1 MATDIT
7 SIERPQSYF
16 SRASVQWIVFG
27 AFVFLTMP
35 LALGVVFTDAPVMR
49 WVPLYGVTF
58 GLTHFLTT
66 GFIYLDSA
74 NLRYFAS
81 SLRNKLI
88 YFVVPVAIFVVMDL
102 ATALGA
108 RARMPWLD
116 EALLQIVF
124 LANLFLV
131 SRQSFGVLQ
140 LFKSATAGLYSEGLR
155 SVENLFFVGLA
166 LLQAETFWSGMQY
179 DPNSLGVRL
188 TTFMVAGMFVL
199 VATLHWRVF
208 REGARSRQDW
218 VPILYFV
225 FQSVAGALAVWKT
238 SLYGIAL
245 AMHYVEYHVVMM
257 PRVFE
262 SPVDKRKRADR
273 MRRWITRSAWGFYAG
288 LLAIAWAVWLTQ
300 RTQLYLDPF
309 AAPLG
314 VRIVLHSLDGLFLA
328 HFFVEA
334 FVWRLSTPHYR
345 KTLGPL
351 YFAPKVGKEGGEATS
366 GV

>member
-1 MATDIT
+1 MTSDIT
-7 SIERPQSYF
+7 SGERLQPYF
-16 SRASVQWIVFG
+16 AGVSVQSIVLG
-27 AFVFLTMP
+27 AFVFLTLP

-66 GFIYLDSA
+66 GFIYLDSG

-102 ATALGA
+102 AAALGV
-108 RARMPWLD
+108 RARMLWLD
-116 EALLQIVF
+116 EALLQLVF
-124 LANLFLV
+124 LANLFHV
-131 SRQSFGVLQ
+131 SRQSFGMLQ
-140 LFKSATAGLYSEGLR
+140 LFKNATRGLYSEGLR
-155 SVENLFFVGLA
+155 SAENLFFVGLA
-166 LLQAETFWSGMQY
+166 LLQAETFWSGMSY
-179 DPNSLGVRL
+179 DPNSVGVLL
-188 TTFMVAGMFVL
+188 TTFLVAGMFTL

-208 REGARSRQDW
+208 KRGPRSRSDW
-218 VPILYFV
+218 VTIIYFV
-225 FQSVAGALAVWKT
+225 LQSAAGALAVWKT

-257 PRVFE
+257 PRIFQA
-262 SPVDKRKRADR
+262 PMDARKRADR
-273 MRRWITRSAWGFYAG
+273 MRRWATRSAWVLYAG
-288 LLAIAWAVWLTQ
+288 LLALAWGVWLTQ

-345 KTLGPL
+345 KTLGAV
-351 YFAPKVGKEGGEATS
+351 YFAPKASRAGQEGTS
-366 GV
+366 AV